1 MLRETQGRIVYPNSD
16 AYLRLAMAKN
26 MALAGSWGVNAGQF
40 ASVSGSLL
48 WPLLLAVLFRLF
60 GVYDS
65 IPLILNLLLAVVL
78 VGVASR
84 IARRSISSPTL
95 GWLALVLFIIV
106 VPLAPLALE
115 GMEQVLFLLLV
126 LLFAEQ
132 LVAFLGEAQTGR
144 LPVLYVLGVALAST
158 RYEGLLL
165 VGVGCVLLIWKGK
178 FRIAAGLAVFAAVP
192 AVVYGVISL
201 HYGWYPVPNTV
212 YFRRAKL
219 APSSLRDVPTI
230 LLRVFDV
237 LDGRPDLRAVVL
249 VPLLAL
255 AWQSL
260 AGRVTS
266 FRDIRF
272 QGVVLALLTVIVHI
286 TLVGGRSYAYD
297 AYLVELEWWA
307 SLPLV
312 GQLEGLRAAQE
323 PSRPNISILA
333 ASLLGLLLLFPPIN
347 RGVTAMLQTPG
358 AAREVF
364 DEQDQLARLAMK
376 CTPGSAV
383 AGDDVGM
390 LAYKGIRAV
399 DLTGVFGMDLARAR
413 RAGTLTP
420 SDLGRVANMAGIE
433 LAFVRDPAVR
443 ELVPSAWK
451 SLGTWVVS
459 DCVQCNETG
468 VGGITTDTTELYSAK
483 PQDVSRLATCL
494 SNFDLASPSGVTLR
508 P

>member
-1 MLRETQGRIVYPNSD
+1 
-16 AYLRLAMAKN
+16 
-26 MALAGSWGVNAGQF
+26 
-40 ASVSGSLL
+40 
-48 WPLLLAVLFRLF
+48 
-60 GVYDS
+60 
-65 IPLILNLLLAVVL
+65 
-78 VGVASR
+78 
-84 IARRSISSPTL
+84 
-95 GWLALVLFIIV
+95 
-106 VPLAPLALE
+106 
-115 GMEQVLFLLLV
+115 
-126 LLFAEQ
+126 
-132 LVAFLGEAQTGR
+132 
-144 LPVLYVLGVALAST
+144 
-158 RYEGLLL
+158 
-165 VGVGCVLLIWKGK
+165 
-178 FRIAAGLAVFAAVP
+178 
-192 AVVYGVISL
+192 
-201 HYGWYPVPNTV
+201 
-212 YFRRAKL
+212 
-219 APSSLRDVPTI
+219 
-230 LLRVFDV
+230 
-237 LDGRPDLRAVVL
+237 
-249 VPLLAL
+249 
-255 AWQSL
+255 
-260 AGRVTS
+260 VTS